1 MRLGDDADA
10 KLGEAKSRFADF
22 LTDADE
28 PGDRPMPSPRPPTT
42 APNPAAQPKPT
53 ERTLTGQGAAGGGD
67 GEPDQPVPGTT
78 TTFEPVAGPA
88 NRPPKKRRLVIAGPR
103 HSGGGRGPLATE
115 TVTFKVVEAFE
126 HAEGRFVIR
135 VSHLRGTDAFGCDLL
150 SVGSAEVR
158 DAAVSAQ
165 SINEADILRYIEVKG
180 RSSRTGEV
188 ELTDNEARA
197 AKPLGARYWLYR
209 VYVDPD
215 RESHFEVAT
224 LSDPLNSKAVRT
236 VTRFDLAEGS
246 GAAWFTM
253 VETVDDE
260 AADDGESTPADDRAA
275 AESGSTTAVSGKRDS
290 ETLSGQATLGAE

>member
-1 MRLGDDADA
+1 M
-10 KLGEAKSRFADF
+10 
-22 LTDADE
+22 
-28 PGDRPMPSPRPPTT
+28 
-42 APNPAAQPKPT
+42 
-53 ERTLTGQGAAGGGD
+53 
-67 GEPDQPVPGTT
+67 
-78 TTFEPVAGPA
+78 
-88 NRPPKKRRLVIAGPR
+88 
-103 HSGGGRGPLATE
+103 
-115 TVTFKVVEAFE
+115 
-126 HAEGRFVIR
+126 
-135 VSHLRGTDAFGCDLL
+135 
-150 SVGSAEVR
+150 
-158 DAAVSAQ
+158 
-165 SINEADILRYIEVKG
+165 KG